1 MKSSLLRL
9 GSPLVLI
16 GVLGLAAPV
25 FTTSRTKDVVK
36 MGNMK
41 IQTTEEKRHVVPT
54 SVSTAAVILGAIL
67 LSAGLY
73 RRR

>member
-1 MKSSLLRL
+1 MRSSLLLL
-9 GSPLVLI
+9 GSVLVLL
-16 GVLGLAAPV
+16 GVLGLSAPI

-41 IQTTEEKRHVVPT
+41 IQTTEEKQHIVPT
-54 SVSTAAVILGAIL
+54 AVSVAAVVLGAIL

-73 RRR
+73 QRR